1 MKSKRIGVVL
11 TLVAAVVATMSVEIR
26 PAEAALP
33 GPCLI
38 NCDYNNICRSYVKTF
53 GLLTCYINESPQT
66 CPDCR

>member
-1 MKSKRIGVVL
+1 MKSKTIGTALV
-11 TLVAAVVATMSVEIR
+11 LVAALAVTMSVEVK

-38 NCDYNNICRSYVKTF
+38 NCDYNGYCRSYVKTY
-53 GLLTCYINESPQT
+53 GALTCYINESPQT